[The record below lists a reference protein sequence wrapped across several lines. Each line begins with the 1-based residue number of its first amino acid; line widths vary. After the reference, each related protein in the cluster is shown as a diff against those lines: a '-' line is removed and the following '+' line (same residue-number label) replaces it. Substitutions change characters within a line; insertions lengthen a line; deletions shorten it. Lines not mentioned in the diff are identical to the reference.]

1 MMFLKAAINGG
12 LSRADHPAVPLRLD
26 EIVEECVRTVAAGA
40 DVVHTHTFGAD
51 GGQSIAPDDIA
62 ALVRAVRRG
71 APGIA
76 VGTTAG
82 LWTCDGQTDRL
93 AKIGQWSVF
102 PDFVAVTFSEDG
114 ADEAA
119 SLLVGR
125 GIELESAVW
134 SLADVP
140 ALLDSRTL
148 HRNVRI
154 LIEPQGL
161 DPDEAVNVCREARHL
176 IREAGVQCPLLYH
189 GDGPTV
195 WPVFRAAIEDG
206 VQVRIGFEDGV
217 ELPDGAIA
225 TDNVAL
231 VQAAIDEARMIEA
244 AVSGRNG
251 LT

>member
-1 MMFLKAAINGG
+1 MFLKAAINGG
-12 LSRADHPAVPLRLD
+12 LSRADHPAVPLNLD
-26 EIVEECVRTVAAGA
+26 EIVEESLRTVAAGA

-51 GGQSIAPDDIA
+51 GKQSIAPDDIA
-62 ALVRAVRRG
+62 ALVQAVRRG
-71 APGIA
+71 APGLS

-82 LWTCDGQTDRL
+82 LWTCDGQADRL
-93 AKIGQWSVF
+93 AKISQWSVF

-119 SLLVGR
+119 SLLVDR

-134 SLADVP
+134 SLDDVP

-161 DPDEAVNVCREARHL
+161 DPDEAVSVCRDARDL
-176 IREAGVQCPLLYH
+176 IRAAGVRCPLLYH

-206 VQVRIGFEDGV
+206 AQVRIGFEDGV
-217 ELPDGAIA
+217 ELPGGTVAG
-225 TDNVAL
+225 DNVAL
-231 VQAAIDEARMIEA
+231 VQAAISEARMIEP
-244 AVSGRNG
+244 AVRSRVV
-251 LT
+251 

>member
-1 MMFLKAAINGG
+1 MFLKAAINGG
-12 LSRADHPAVPLRLD
+12 LTRADHPAVPLSLD
-26 EIVEECVRTVAAGA
+26 EIVEDCLRTVAAGA

-62 ALVRAVRRG
+62 ALVGAVRQG

-82 LWTCDGQTDRL
+82 LWTCDGQEDRL
-93 AKIGQWSVF
+93 AKIRAWTVL

-119 SLLVGR
+119 SLLVDR

-134 SLADVP
+134 ALDDVP
-140 ALLDSRTL
+140 ALLASKNLDC
-148 HRNVRI
+148 HVRI
-154 LIEPQGL
+154 LIEPQEL
-161 DPDEAVNVCREARHL
+161 DPDDAVSVCRDAARL
-176 IREAGVQCPLLYH
+176 IRDAGVTCPLLYH

-206 VQVRIGFEDGV
+206 AQVRIGFEDGI
-217 ELPDGAIA
+217 ELPDGTIA
-225 TDNVAL
+225 ADNVAL
-231 VQAAIDEARMIEA
+231 IRA
-244 AVSGRNG
+244 AVSEAQMAAATERGRAV
-251 LT
+251 

>member
-1 MMFLKAAINGG
+1 MFLKAAINGG
-12 LSRADHPAVPLRLD
+12 LSRTDHPAVPLHLD
-26 EIVEECVRTVAAGA
+26 EIVQECVRTVAAGA

-51 GGQSIAPDDIA
+51 GGQSIAPDDIT
-62 ALVRAVRRG
+62 ALVQAVRRG
-71 APGIA
+71 APGIS

-82 LWTCDGQTDRL
+82 LWTCDGQADRL
-93 AKIGQWSVF
+93 AKISQWSVV

-119 SLLVGR
+119 ALLVDR

-154 LIEPQGL
+154 LIEPQVL
-161 DPDEAVNVCREARHL
+161 DPDEAVSVCRAARDL
-176 IREAGVQCPLLYH
+176 IRGAGVLCPLLYH

-195 WPVFRAAIEDG
+195 WPVYRAAIEDG

-217 ELPDGAIA
+217 ELPDGTVAA
-225 TDNVAL
+225 DNVAL
-231 VQAAIDEARMIEA
+231 VKAAIGEARMIEA
-244 AVSGRNG
+244 GVRGGAV
-251 LT
+251 